1 MLMEQLTLG
10 DIDSQFVKEKA
21 KKISETIKSPLIIEE
36 DNIEKILKSKKVP
49 IKDKLGIVE
58 KRVHQVLGKYKD
70 NTLVIRDKEE
80 FHQYISDAIN
90 NNFISIDTETNN
102 SLDPLTCK
110 LMGLCIHT
118 YNHKQAYIPV
128 NHVNLDTGEKLIN
141 QLTEQDIKEELS
153 RLGDTKVIMHNGK
166 FDYQVI
172 KCTCDIALNV
182 YWDTMLGA
190 RLEDENAKAGLKQQ
204 YVEKIDPEDEKYNI
218 KEFFAGLEYAVVPP
232 ELFALYA
239 ATDAYKTTRLYDY
252 QLEWF
257 NKPENN
263 KLLKV
268 LREIEMP
275 ILTVSAE
282 MELRGICLD
291 FEYGKR
297 LSEKYHK
304 LLDDVDKEID
314 KVLIELK
321 TTIDAW
327 KESAEG
333 QVMVKKKT
341 KAQQLSDPISL
352 TSPTQL
358 AILFYD
364 ILKVGVIDK
373 ENPRGTG
380 AEIIDKIYEKTKNPL
395 CKLIIDKRGL
405 VKLLNTYIDKLPE
418 SVNPSDHRLHG
429 EFNQMGTDTGRF
441 SSYNPNLQNIP
452 AHAKDIRPL
461 FIASPGYKLV
471 GADFSQAEPR
481 LLAWSSQDETMITAY
496 KDKRDLYATVAS
508 TVFNNK
514 YEDNLEFY
522 PDGSMNYEGKER
534 RSFCKSVILGIMYGR
549 GAPSIAEQIGKTTEE
564 AQVIIDSFYHGF
576 PKVKIWMNKIL
587 EEGKRSGYVETLWG
601 RRRRLPDIKLS
612 QYTVTSSINNFIFNP
627 FIDCEDKEDA
637 VIFNKIKL
645 YQEKLQTIKTVNDYL
660 KLKNQAN
667 KDNILITN
675 NIGKIKQA
683 ERQCINSV
691 IQGGSADITKRA
703 MISIDKDEELR
714 ELRFRILLCIHDEIV
729 GECPEENAEKVA
741 KRLSYLMMEAPK
753 PDCMIPFKCD
763 SSITNC
769 WYEEEYA
776 TWIKED
782 FEKLNHDFNKL
793 CEIHPERTLLELH
806 KIIK

>member
-1 MLMEQLTLG
+1 
-10 DIDSQFVKEKA
+10 
-21 KKISETIKSPLIIEE
+21 
-36 DNIEKILKSKKVP
+36 
-49 IKDKLGIVE
+49 
-58 KRVHQVLGKYKD
+58 
-70 NTLVIRDKEE
+70 
-80 FHQYISDAIN
+80 
-90 NNFISIDTETNN
+90 
-102 SLDPLTCK
+102 
-110 LMGLCIHT
+110 
-118 YNHKQAYIPV
+118 
-128 NHVNLDTGEKLIN
+128 
-141 QLTEQDIKEELS
+141 
-153 RLGDTKVIMHNGK
+153 
-166 FDYQVI
+166 
-172 KCTCDIALNV
+172 
-182 YWDTMLGA
+182 
-190 RLEDENAKAGLKQQ
+190 
-204 YVEKIDPEDEKYNI
+204 
-218 KEFFAGLEYAVVPP
+218 
-232 ELFALYA
+232 
-239 ATDAYKTTRLYDY
+239 
-252 QLEWF
+252 
-257 NKPENN
+257 
-263 KLLKV
+263 
-268 LREIEMP
+268 
-275 ILTVSAE
+275 
-282 MELRGICLD
+282 
-291 FEYGKR
+291 
-297 LSEKYHK
+297 
-304 LLDDVDKEID
+304 
-314 KVLIELK
+314 
-321 TTIDAW
+321 
-327 KESAEG
+327 
-333 QVMVKKKT
+333 
-341 KAQQLSDPISL
+341 
-352 TSPTQL
+352 
-358 AILFYD
+358 
-364 ILKVGVIDK
+364 
-373 ENPRGTG
+373 
-380 AEIIDKIYEKTKNPL
+380 
-395 CKLIIDKRGL
+395 
-405 VKLLNTYIDKLPE
+405 
-418 SVNPSDHRLHG
+418 
-429 EFNQMGTDTGRF
+429 
-441 SSYNPNLQNIP
+441 
-452 AHAKDIRPL
+452 
-461 FIASPGYKLV
+461 
-471 GADFSQAEPR
+471 
-481 LLAWSSQDETMITAY
+481 
-496 KDKRDLYATVAS
+496 
-508 TVFNNK
+508 
-514 YEDNLEFY
+514 
-522 PDGSMNYEGKER
+522 
-534 RSFCKSVILGIMYGR
+534 MYGR